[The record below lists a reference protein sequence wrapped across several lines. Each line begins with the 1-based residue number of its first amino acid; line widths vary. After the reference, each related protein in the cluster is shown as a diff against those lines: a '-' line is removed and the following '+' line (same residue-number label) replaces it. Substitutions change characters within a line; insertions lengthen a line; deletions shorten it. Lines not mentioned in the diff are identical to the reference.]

1 MRHANQVFLDAH
13 QPERSWRTHLMGAG
27 FAWWMSALVFVTT
40 VFFSELIL
48 YLYAAEK
55 KSQQQGEALALAS
68 ELSARMDRE
77 LSPMFTLSSG
87 IVGYLVARQ
96 DRIDNEDIERI
107 MQELGGFGHHLRSLT
122 IALGYR
128 VAYVYPLADIDGLL
142 GRDYHNLAD
151 QWPQVKASIDSGKG
165 ALFGPV
171 RIKQAGAGLVYR
183 IPIFAGGK
191 YSGMVSSEVALRSLE
206 ASVFKAFEGRG
217 FDFAVRT
224 GVSSG
229 KGLLFGREELFSD
242 ASTVRFEAV
251 MPGGVWEYAAR
262 PKDASMEVLIWGLR
276 GIGGLLAGLAA
287 AGVYTVLRQRSELA
301 RHAGLDSLTGLPN
314 RRLFNDRLTQA
325 TRRQSRRGDFKVAV
339 LFLDLNGFKAIN
351 DRYGHKFGDAVLGK
365 VGARIREEL
374 RIEDTVARWAGD
386 EFTVIIDEADP
397 AGVTQ
402 LIRRLRQGIA
412 RPFRIGDVKLRV
424 EASIGAAFFP
434 DEATTPGALLELADQ
449 RMFADKPGAPAA

>member
-1 MRHANQVFLDAH
+1 MRHANQVFLDVH
-13 QPERSWRTHLMGAG
+13 EPERSWRAHLMGAG
-27 FAWWMSALVFVTT
+27 FVWWVSALVFVTT
-40 VFFSELIL
+40 VCFSELTL
-48 YLYAAEK
+48 YFYAAEK
-55 KSQQQGEALALAS
+55 KSQLQGAARALAS

-96 DRIDNEDIERI
+96 DRIDNADVERI
-107 MQELGGFGHHLRSLT
+107 MQELGGFGHHLRSMT

-128 VAYVYPLADIDGLL
+128 ISYVYPLDDTDDLL
-142 GRDYHNLAD
+142 GRDYRDLAD
-151 QWPQVKASIDSGKG
+151 QWPQVKASIDSRKG
-165 ALFGPV
+165 VLLGPV

-191 YSGMVSSEVALRSLE
+191 YSGMVSAEVALRSLE
-206 ASVFKAFEGRG
+206 ASVFRAFEGRG
-217 FDFAVRT
+217 FDFAVR
-224 GVSSG
+224 VKSSLG
-229 KGLLFGREELFSD
+229 EGLLFGREDLFSD
-242 ASTVRFEAV
+242 ASAVRFEAA
-251 MPGGVWEYAAR
+251 MPGGVWEYAVR
-262 PKDASMEVLIWGLR
+262 PKDASMEALIWGLR
-276 GIGGLLAGLAA
+276 GIGVLLAGLAA
-287 AGVYTVLRQRSELA
+287 AAVYTVLRQRSELA
-301 RHAGLDSLTGLPN
+301 RHAGLDILTGLPN

-325 TRRQSRRGDFKVAV
+325 IRRQSRRGNFKVAV

-397 AGVTQ
+397 AGVAQ

-412 RPFRIGDVKLRV
+412 RPFRIGDIKLRV
-424 EASIGAAFFP
+424 EASIGVAFYP
-434 DEATTPGALLELADQ
+434 DEATTPSALLELADR
-449 RMFADKPGAPAA
+449 RMFADKSRAPSV